1 MQSSQKIDKWLP
13 GDRKGEDELQKS
25 RRKLEGSMTE
35 IFIFLFLKI
44 FYVDIFFKAF
54 IEFVAILL
62 LFYIFG
68 FLAIRHVGS

>member
-13 GDRKGEDELQKS
+13 GDRKEEDELQMS

-44 FYVDIFFKAF
+44 FYVDIFF
-54 IEFVAILL
+54 
-62 LFYIFG
+62 
-68 FLAIRHVGS
+68 